1 LNYIR
6 IPLATFAANYEKE
19 GGVCVLFVEYLDA
32 SVDNSKSIM
41 LGGMFWQSIYGQ
53 YTQFGYSGV

>member
-1 LNYIR
+1 
-6 IPLATFAANYEKE
+6 
-19 GGVCVLFVEYLDA
+19 VLFVEYLDA